1 MKRGVGRV
9 DCDGVGC
16 DAVHECMDAEVE
28 VLLWAGDGGADFD
41 GAVCV
46 PIYGYY
52 EPPLAR

>member
-1 MKRGVGRV
+1 VKRGVGRV